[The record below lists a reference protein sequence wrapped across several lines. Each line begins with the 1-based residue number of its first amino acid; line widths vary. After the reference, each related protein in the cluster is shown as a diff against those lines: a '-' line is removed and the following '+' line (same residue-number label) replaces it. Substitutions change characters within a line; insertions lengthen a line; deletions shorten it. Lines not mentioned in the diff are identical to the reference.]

1 MSKYK
6 CFISLKYENSN
17 NIKINSI
24 YGIALNMSNND
35 EKEFYTTDHF
45 PEFIYKYL
53 KSDVDIYV
61 WENDDAQV
69 LKNLFSLQNTIESFK
84 YKIIDLKK
92 EISKNIKY
100 QRKII
105 EYDWTIEDVKKIYGF
120 KVEKDDDI
128 NDVKDMKNIYLALK
142 NKYPLKKETLKYF
155 YEKSNSDKVLNYF
168 NKTMYLDFI
177 PGEFKYGLANL
188 FEKSI
193 CTNVNTEGLKFN
205 KKTMIFEGYNY
216 KRLNDNSSEEVI
228 KLDSE
233 IIRYSKI
240 QMITKINYKK
250 DIVDAYEVS
259 RPIFSIYLTCISNKL
274 GFEQIIN
281 TSHHITLNQRNILH
295 VGVFLR
301 TMKKYD
307 KLYDINKSF
316 SNKYN
321 MLDSDCLKFA

>member
-6 CFISLKYENSN
+6 CFVSLKYKNSN
-17 NIKINSI
+17 DIKIDSI
-24 YGIALNMSNND
+24 YGIVLDTANDD
-35 EKEFYTTDHF
+35 EKEFYTTDSF
-45 PEFIYKYL
+45 PEFIFKYL
-53 KSDVDIYV
+53 KDDVDIFV
-61 WENDDAQV
+61 WGDNDTKI
-69 LKNLFSLQNTIESFK
+69 LKNIFSLQNTIESFN
-84 YKIIDLKK
+84 YKIFDLNK
-92 EISKNIKY
+92 EISKYIKY
-100 QRKII
+100 QRKTIK
-105 EYDWTIEDVKKIYGF
+105 YKWSIEDVKKIYGI
-120 KVEKDDDI
+120 KNDDA

-142 NKYPLKKETLKYF
+142 NKYPLKKEMLKYF

-193 CTNVNTEGLKFN
+193 CTNINTEGLKFN

-250 DIVDAYEVS
+250 DIIDAYEVS
-259 RPIFSIYLTCISNKL
+259 IPIFSIYLTCISNKL